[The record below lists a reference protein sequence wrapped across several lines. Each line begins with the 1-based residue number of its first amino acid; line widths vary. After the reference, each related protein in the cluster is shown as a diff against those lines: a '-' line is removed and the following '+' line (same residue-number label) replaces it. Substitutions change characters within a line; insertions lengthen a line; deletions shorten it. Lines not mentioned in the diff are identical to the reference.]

1 MEPNY
6 MFIGVVLAI
15 CFMGCVT
22 FIIAKIID
30 RRCKHEWE
38 TIQELPVQE
47 CDNGNITIAYLYVL
61 RCKKCGD
68 ISQCQVKY
76 RAEGI

>member
-1 MEPNY
+1 MEPN

-15 CFMGCVT
+15 CFMGCAT

-38 TIQELPVQE
+38 TESQIPVYP
-47 CDNGNITIAYLYVL
+47 GNSMDDIPVKWCYVL
-61 RCKKCGD
+61 RCKHCGKIDKID
-68 ISQCQVKY
+68 I
-76 RAEGI
+76 

>member
-1 MEPNY
+1 MEPN

-38 TIQELPVQE
+38 IVHRVAVWEHNYDQMPVKFQ
-47 CDNGNITIAYLYVL
+47 YVM
-61 RCKKCGD
+61 RCKHCGMIKNKD
-68 ISQCQVKY
+68 V
-76 RAEGI
+76 

>member
-1 MEPNY
+1 MEPN
-6 MFIGVVLAI
+6 MFIGTVLAI

-38 TIQELPVQE
+38 IVDRVAVWHHSYDQMPVKYQ
-47 CDNGNITIAYLYVL
+47 YVM
-61 RCKKCGD
+61 RCKHCGTIRHKD
-68 ISQCQVKY
+68 V
-76 RAEGI
+76 

>member
-1 MEPNY
+1 MEPN
-6 MFIGVVLAI
+6 MFIGAVLAI

-22 FIIAKIID
+22 FIIVKIID

-38 TIQELPVQE
+38 AVREFPVQG
-47 CDNGNITIAYLYVL
+47 DNSEIPIAYLYVL

-68 ISQCQVKY
+68 ISKREVKF
-76 RAEGI
+76 GK